1 MIARQHTLKQRVLK
15 KETMVSGERT
25 LARIAL
31 ALVFACSAL
40 AANAQSPTLDAIT
53 KRGELLCS
61 GATVNSPGFAVVDS
75 KGEWKGMDIDICRAL
90 AIAILGDDTKM
101 KLVPVSFVQR
111 FPALQGSTIDVI
123 VKNTAM
129 NLTRNTDLGLMFST
143 PYLFTGNGIMVYK
156 SLGVTKGTELD
167 GATICTTAG
176 TTLEKATADFFTKN
190 NKKYKLLTFENGNER
205 DQAYLAKRCDAMV
218 NGFEQLAAVRAFSA
232 ANPADH
238 VILPD
243 ALGKE
248 VQGAVVRQ
256 GDDKFLNVVNWTI
269 FALIE
274 AEELGITQANVDAK
288 KSDPDPRVQKLLGV
302 TPGVGKKLGLRET
315 WAYEVIKKVGNYG
328 EIYNRNLG
336 SESQLKLDRRY
347 NKPWNQG
354 GILYSPPFD

>member
-1 MIARQHTLKQRVLK
+1 
-15 KETMVSGERT
+15 
-25 LARIAL
+25 
-31 ALVFACSAL
+31 
-40 AANAQSPTLDAIT
+40 
-53 KRGELLCS
+53 
-61 GATVNSPGFAVVDS
+61 
-75 KGEWKGMDIDICRAL
+75 
-90 AIAILGDDTKM
+90 
-101 KLVPVSFVQR
+101 
-111 FPALQGSTIDVI
+111 
-123 VKNTAM
+123 M
-129 NLTRNTDLGLMFST
+129 NLTRNTDLGFMFST

-156 SLGVTKGTELD
+156 SLGVTKGTDLD

-218 NGFEQLAAVRAFSA
+218 NGFEQLAAVRAFA
-232 ANPADH
+232 APNAADH

-269 FALIE
+269 YALIE
-274 AEELGITQANVDAK
+274 AEELGITSANVDAK
-288 KSDPDPRVQKLLGV
+288 KSDADPRVQKLLGV
-302 TPGVGKKLGLRET
+302 TAGIGKKLGLRET
-315 WAYEVIKKVGNYG
+315 WAHDVIKKVGNYG

-336 SESQLKLDRRY
+336 NDSQLKLDRRY

>member
-1 MIARQHTLKQRVLK
+1 MMRNRSNHAVATPAG
-15 KETMVSGERT
+15 TMRT
-25 LARIAL
+25 RSLAAALAFCSIAL
-31 ALVFACSAL
+31 VGTGVAQ
-40 AANAQSPTLDAIT
+40 AQSPTLEAIT

-61 GATVNSPGFAVVDS
+61 GATVNSPGFAVVDA
-75 KGEWKGMDIDICRAL
+75 KGAWTGLDVDMCRAL
-90 AIAILGDDTKM
+90 AVAILGDDTKM

-123 VKNTAM
+123 VKNTAW
-129 NLTRNTDLGLMFST
+129 NLTRNTELGFMFST

-156 SLGVTKGTELD
+156 SLGVTKGADLD
-167 GATICTTAG
+167 GATICTSAG

-190 NKKYKLLTFENGNER
+190 NKKYKLLAFENGTER

-218 NGFEQLAAVRAFSA
+218 NGFEQLAAVRAFA
-232 ANPADH
+232 APDPNDH

-256 GDDKFLNVVNWTI
+256 GDDRFLNVVNWTI
-269 FALIE
+269 FAMIE
-274 AEELGITQANVDAK
+274 AEELGITSANVDAR
-288 KSDPDPRVQKLLGV
+288 KSDNDPRVQKLLGV

-328 EIYNRNLG
+328 EVYARNLG
-336 SESQLKLDRRY
+336 SGSALKLDRRY

-354 GILYSPPFD
+354 GVLYSPPFD

>member
-1 MIARQHTLKQRVLK
+1 L
-15 KETMVSGERT
+15 RT
-25 LARIAL
+25 DRYR
-31 ALVFACSAL
+31 L
-40 AANAQSPTLDAIT
+40 AAAAAALGAMATLGITVAHAQSPTIDAIT

-61 GATVNSPGFAVVDS
+61 GATVNSPGFAVVDA
-75 KGEWKGMDIDICRAL
+75 KGEWKGLDVDICRAL
-90 AIAILGDDTKM
+90 AVAILGDDTKM
-101 KLVPVSFVQR
+101 KLVPVSFAQR
-111 FPALQGSTIDVI
+111 FPALQGNNIDVI

-129 NLTRNTDLGLMFST
+129 TLTRNTDLGFMFST

-156 SLGVTKGTELD
+156 SLGVTKGTDLD

-176 TTLEKATADFFTKN
+176 TTLEKNTADFFIKN
-190 NKKYKLLTFENGNER
+190 NKKYKLITFENGNER

-218 NGFEQLAAVRAFSA
+218 NGFEQLAAVRAFA
-232 ANPADH
+232 APTASDH

-269 FALIE
+269 YALIE
-274 AEELGITQANVDAK
+274 AEELGITQANVDQRR
-288 KSDPDPRVQKLLGV
+288 SDTDPRVQKLLGT
-302 TPGVGKKLGLRET
+302 TPGVGKKLGLRDT
-315 WAYEVIKKVGNYG
+315 WAYDVIKKVGNYG
-328 EIYNRNLG
+328 EIYNRHLG
-336 SESQLKLDRRY
+336 SDSQLKLDRRY

>member
-1 MIARQHTLKQRVLK
+1 LIGAGAT
-15 KETMVSGERT
+15 S
-25 LARIAL
+25 
-31 ALVFACSAL
+31 
-40 AANAQSPTLDAIT
+40 AQSPTLDAIT

-61 GATVNSPGFAVVDS
+61 GATVNSPGFAVVDA
-75 KGEWKGMDIDICRAL
+75 KGDWKGLDIDICRAL
-90 AIAILGDDTKM
+90 AVAILGDDKKL

-111 FPALQGSTIDVI
+111 FPALQSSQIDVI
-123 VKNTAM
+123 AKNTAM
-129 NLTRNTDLGLMFST
+129 NLTRTTDLGFMFSA

-156 SLGVTKGTELD
+156 SLGVTKGTDLD

-218 NGFEQLAAVRAFSA
+218 NGFEQLAAVRAFA
-232 ANPADH
+232 APNAADH

-248 VQGAVVRQ
+248 VQGVVVRQ

-269 FALIE
+269 YALIE
-274 AEELGITQANVDAK
+274 AEELGITSANVESK
-288 KSDPDPRVQKLLGV
+288 KSDPDPRVQKLLGI

-315 WAYEVIKKVGNYG
+315 WAYEVIKTVGNYG

-336 SESQLKLDRRY
+336 ADSSLKLERRY

-354 GILYSPPFD
+354 GIMYSPPFD

>member
-1 MIARQHTLKQRVLK
+1 MKSQPQQATNKLPVTGPAGRR
-15 KETMVSGERT
+15 SAT
-25 LARIAL
+25 LALACIAFFGTSV
-31 ALVFACSAL
+31 AT
-40 AANAQSPTLDAIT
+40 AQSPTLDAIT

-61 GATVNSPGFAVVDS
+61 GATANSPGFAVVDA
-75 KGEWKGMDIDICRAL
+75 KGEWSGLDVDICRAL
-90 AIAILGDDTKM
+90 AVAILGNASKM

-123 VKNTAM
+123 VKNTAW
-129 NLTRNTDLGLMFST
+129 NLTRNTELGLMFSQ

-156 SLGVTKGTELD
+156 SLGVTKGADLD
-167 GATICTTAG
+167 GATVCTSAG
-176 TTLEKATADFFTKN
+176 TTLEKATADFFAKN
-190 NKKYKLLTFENGNER
+190 NKKYKLLAFDSGTER

-232 ANPADH
+232 PNANDH

-256 GDDKFLNVVNWTI
+256 GDDRFLNVVNWTI

-274 AEELGITQANVDAK
+274 AEELGITSANVDAR
-288 KSDPDPRVQKLLGV
+288 KSDNDPRVQKLLGV
-302 TPGVGKKLGLRET
+302 VPGVGKKLGLRET
-315 WAYEVIKKVGNYG
+315 WAFDVIKSVGNYG
-328 EIYNRNLG
+328 EVYARNLG
-336 SESQLKLDRRY
+336 SGSALKLDRRY

-354 GILYSPPFD
+354 GVLYSPPFD